1 VTDVTF
7 VLRAVDLL
15 AAHGVRTW
23 VCGGWGEEL
32 RGLEPPREHTS
43 LELLYPGPGWA
54 RVDELELEWIEQRN
68 LPWRRAFTL
77 DGTTVE
83 LLLVEREAGG
93 WFTRVAGLRHDWPP
107 DVFATSGRIA
117 VASAAALVGYRDSY
131 RRAA

>member
-1 VTDVTF
+1 VTELAF

-15 AAHGVRTW
+15 AEHGVRTW
-23 VCGGWGEEL
+23 VCGGWAEEL

-43 LELLYPGPGWA
+43 LELLYPAPGWA
-54 RVDELELEWIEQRN
+54 RVDELELDWVEANRF
-68 LPWRRAFTL
+68 PWKRAFTL

-93 WFTRVAGLRHDWPP
+93 WFTRVAGLRHDWPA
-107 DVFATSGRIA
+107 DVFAPSGRIG
-117 VASAAALVGYRDSY
+117 VASASALVGYRASY